1 MAVASGPIR
10 AASVLGDARDA
21 LATHVFI
28 GGNAHMVRLL
38 NRYRTEL
45 GVAALPAELEA
56 TARATVRQLERD
68 TASIAVSAPV
78 LAGGLLSFDVDVR
91 NLTGHK
97 FPTGYPSRRAWLH
110 VMVRDERGGIV
121 FESGAIDEAGA
132 IAGNDSDVD
141 PRTFEPHYDRVT
153 RPDQVQIYE
162 PILGDLTGV
171 PTTGLLTATRYLKD
185 NRLLPR
191 GFDKATADPDI
202 AVSGEAAGDA
212 NFTAAGD
219 RVHYVVEVSGSSRYA
234 VEVELR
240 YQSIA
245 YRWAHNLS
253 RYNAPEPKRFVS
265 YYEATAAGSS
275 VVVARSG
282 TTP

>member
-1 MAVASGPIR
+1 
-10 AASVLGDARDA
+10 
-21 LATHVFI
+21 
-28 GGNAHMVRLL
+28 
-38 NRYRTEL
+38 
-45 GVAALPAELEA
+45 
-56 TARATVRQLERD
+56 
-68 TASIAVSAPV
+68 
-78 LAGGLLSFDVDVR
+78 
-91 NLTGHK
+91 
-97 FPTGYPSRRAWLH
+97 
-110 VMVRDERGGIV
+110 
-121 FESGAIDEAGA
+121 
-132 IAGNDSDVD
+132 
-141 PRTFEPHYDRVT
+141 
-153 RPDQVQIYE
+153 
-162 PILGDLTGV
+162 
-171 PTTGLLTATRYLKD
+171 
-185 NRLLPR
+185 LPR